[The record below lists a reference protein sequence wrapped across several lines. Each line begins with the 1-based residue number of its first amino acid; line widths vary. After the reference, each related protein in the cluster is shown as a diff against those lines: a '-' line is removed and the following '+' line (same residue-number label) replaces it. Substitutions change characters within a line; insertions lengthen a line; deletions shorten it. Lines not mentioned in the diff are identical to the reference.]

1 MTALPKLCL
10 VPRADGEA
18 RLAVNGKGVSHPRE
32 EANDRG
38 AISHLLGVGSEDGE
52 LGSFRINI

>member
-18 RLAVNGKGVSHPRE
+18 RLAVNGKGVSHSRE
-32 EANDRG
+32 EANDRGG
-38 AISHLLGVGSEDGE
+38 AISHLLGVGSEDGV
-52 LGSFRINI
+52 GFFQN

>member
-18 RLAVNGKGVSHPRE
+18 RLAVNGKGVSHSRE

-38 AISHLLGVGSEDGE
+38 GGISHLLGVGSEDGV
-52 LGSFRINI
+52 GFFQN